1 MRCDQTALRVR
12 TIDVV
17 KLVELVQGIGL
28 RRNTCEKA
36 GEHAGGEHT
45 ARAAGTRAVQAV
57 HSAYDARRAAVSSS
71 EGSYLW
77 HTGNTVPVLVYV
89 VLYMYRG
96 CMAAACAAMQHRAAA
111 YPLRFRVTPPAQPRP
126 P

>member
-1 MRCDQTALRVR
+1 MSSRGASSSSSSRGDWVRCDQTALRVR

-45 ARAAGTRAVQAV
+45 ARAAAHAV
-57 HSAYDARRAAVSSS
+57 HSAYDARRGRQQQLQRRELSI
-71 EGSYLW
+71 
-77 HTGNTVPVLVYV
+77 
-89 VLYMYRG
+89 YR
-96 CMAAACAAMQHRAAA
+96 
-111 YPLRFRVTPPAQPRP
+111 
-126 P
+126 